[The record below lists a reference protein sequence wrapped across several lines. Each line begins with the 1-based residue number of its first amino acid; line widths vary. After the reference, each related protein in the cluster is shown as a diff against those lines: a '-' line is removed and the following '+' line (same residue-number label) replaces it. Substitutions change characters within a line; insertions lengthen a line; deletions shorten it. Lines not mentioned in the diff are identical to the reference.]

1 MKHEQ
6 KGMTMKNKLLVCA
19 AVAAVGM
26 VANAGVLYW
35 QVNDSPTSLADVNN
49 NPAADN
55 VTAAFNG
62 WQYATLVH
70 YNSELASGN
79 GAASQANPPAT
90 TVDGR
95 TVLSSTNPSGVS
107 NTIWTK
113 GDESPYGASIDSYSS
128 GVFYIELVSSAGN
141 IVGRSQALT
150 YSAAKDLAQFET
162 LSEAQMAMKVWNG
175 GNTYTAVPEPT
186 SGLLMLLGMA
196 GLALRRRKVA

>member
-1 MKHEQ
+1 
-6 KGMTMKNKLLVCA
+6 MTMKNKLLVCA

-79 GAASQANPPAT
+79 GAASQADPTGA
-90 TVDGR
+90 GR

-128 GVFYIELVSSAGN
+128 GVFYIELVSSTGN

-150 YSAAKDLAQFET
+150 YSDASKDLAQFET

-196 GLALRRRKVA
+196 GLALRRRKAA

>member
-1 MKHEQ
+1 
-6 KGMTMKNKLLVCA
+6 MTMKNKLLVCA

-35 QVNDSPTSLADVNN
+35 QVNDSPTSLVDVNN
-49 NPAADN
+49 NSAAGN
-55 VTAAFNG
+55 VTADFNG

-70 YNSELASGN
+70 YNSALASGN
-79 GAASQANPPAT
+79 GTASQADPT
-90 TVDGR
+90 GVGR

-128 GVFYIELVSSAGN
+128 GVFYIELVSSTGN
-141 IVGRSQALT
+141 IVGRSEALT
-150 YSAAKDLAQFET
+150 YSDASALAQFET

-186 SGLLMLLGMA
+186 SGLLVLLGMA
-196 GLALRRRKVA
+196 GLALRRRKAA